1 LKEDLVT
8 IKFHF
13 VDGAVT
19 YAANGNE
26 SDISAADAMAIAAI
40 DNLQMLNQVYNTLG
54 LMSAR
59 LDEIEK
65 DTSRIK

>member
-1 LKEDLVT
+1 MT

-26 SDISAADAMAIAAI
+26 SDISTVEAIAIAAI
-40 DNLQMLNQVYNTLG
+40 DNLQTLNQVYNTLG
-54 LMSAR
+54 LISAR

-65 DTSRIK
+65 DASRIK